1 MPHCFPPAGHFKGP
15 PPYAAG
21 LTFWLELTRIGQ
33 EYLWFGPEFMVM
45 ILMDLVWVTLNSIW
59 PHFKFLCYWLR
70 PGVHSRWS
78 PGCPATLATL
88 TAPKSFDLLFSTE
101 SRTKMV
107 SQKALFRRSSF
118 TGAPCCFWCRVLVFF
133 LDLLWHLYT
142 HTRLMLLCR
151 IFSGTCIHAHT

>member
-1 MPHCFPPAGHFKGP
+1 MPHCFPPAGHFTGP

-33 EYLWFGPEFMVM
+33 EYLWLGPEFMVM

-107 SQKALFRRSSF
+107 SQKAFFQRSSF
-118 TGAPCCFWCRVLVFF
+118 TGAPCCFWCHVLVFS
-133 LDLLWHLYT
+133 W
-142 HTRLMLLCR
+142 
-151 IFSGTCIHAHT
+151 IFSGTCTHTHTLDATL

>member
-1 MPHCFPPAGHFKGP
+1 MQTWLLQSALPLSHSPSTLVPHLLLLLQLQHACRQLDLMPHCFPPAGHFKGP

-107 SQKALFRRSSF
+107 SPEGSLPK
-118 TGAPCCFWCRVLVFF
+118 V
-133 LDLLWHLYT
+133 
-142 HTRLMLLCR
+142 
-151 IFSGTCIHAHT
+151 